1 MKRNAGLVRDVEEI
15 VDQSFETE
23 MPGDEIMNAENRV
36 NLRKTNTQPNGP
48 WARSVQACRDA
59 AARFN
64 QLTEQLIQKL
74 IADVQGLLPENMVRQ
89 AVIEAEALAWST
101 PFPLLFL
108 PVLAEEKVLTARR
121 WVRQQTEI
129 LERQPSR

>member
-1 MKRNAGLVRDVEEI
+1 MQQNAGLVQDVEEI
-15 VDQSFETE
+15 VDQSFDMT

-36 NLRKTNTQPNGP
+36 SFLKTNIQQNGP

-74 IADVQGLLPENMVRQ
+74 VAEVQDLLPENMVRQ
-89 AVIEAEALAWST
+89 AVTEAEALAWST

-121 WVRQQTEI
+121 WASHQTEI
-129 LERQPSR
+129 LERQRSR

>member
-1 MKRNAGLVRDVEEI
+1 MKQNAGLVPDVEEI
-15 VDQSFETE
+15 VDQSFDMT

-36 NLRKTNTQPNGP
+36 NFAKTNTNQNSP
-48 WARSVQACRDA
+48 WTRSIQACRDA

-64 QLTEQLIQKL
+64 QLTEQLVQKL
-74 IADVQGLLPENMVRQ
+74 VADVQGLLPENMVRH

-108 PVLAEEKVLTARR
+108 PVLAEEKVLTARQWAR
-121 WVRQQTEI
+121 HQTEI
-129 LERQPSR
+129 LERQRSL